1 MYNAFLTLLRY
12 TVSVK
17 DYAQKG
23 AFSMKTRL
31 TSVILALMMLITLFS
46 GCNNTPDTDGTTN
59 AQTTENNT
67 AAGNAVDYDA
77 AYSAVLAGFTEVFD
91 NTEDYI
97 IEGTLGV
104 VEIINLR
111 GRNEALESIGYT
123 IKDINGD
130 NVPEF
135 IVGFIDEGNKGS
147 EILALYTYRDNAP
160 VFVFEGMTKSAYFL
174 INDGNLFYQGSDG
187 AARSIFASYKLSGAE
202 LVCNDYWFTDI
213 KDYNSYEIGYFRNT
227 SGKLDISVSEM
238 LDISEDEFRAKQSAL
253 IEKKKQTDLIPFSD
267 IVEKQ
272 EEQTTEAK
280 SSRVVAMLAEDA
292 EAFDE
297 YAVFK
302 VDESEYSTTV
312 LFLAEGTITDF
323 NFLSLTVTDVD
334 DNGRASFDTEVL
346 YSRDALQEGKPL
358 EVTLTFYG
366 DTPAY
371 GISYKDVSGATKN
384 FTVTLSG
391 EDGSVI
397 LSEY

>member
-31 TSVILALMMLITLFS
+31 TAVILAIMMLITLFS
-46 GCNNTPDTDGTTN
+46 GCDNTPDADGTTN

-67 AAGNAVDYDA
+67 AAGNTVDYDA
-77 AYSAVLAGFTEVFD
+77 AYSDVLAGFTEVFD

-135 IVGFIDEGNKGS
+135 IVGFIDEGSKGS
-147 EILALYTYRDNAP
+147 EILALYTYNDDAP

-174 INDGNLFYQGSDG
+174 MNDGNLFYQGADG

-202 LVCNDYWFTDI
+202 LICNDYWFTDI
-213 KDYNSYEIGYFRNT
+213 TDYNSYETGYFHNT

-238 LDISEDEFRAKQSAL
+238 LDISDDEFWAKQSAL
-253 IEKKKQTDLIPFSD
+253 IEKKAQTDLTPFSS
-267 IVEKQ
+267 VAEKQ
-272 EEQTTEAK
+272 DEPTTKAK
-280 SSRVVAMLAEDA
+280 ASRVVAMLAEDA

-302 VDESEYSTTV
+302 VDESEYSTMI

-323 NFLSLTVTDVD
+323 KFLSLTVTDVD
-334 DNGRASFDTEVL
+334 DNGRMSFDTEVL
-346 YSRDALQEGKPL
+346 YTLDTMHEGKPV

-371 GISYKDVSGATKN
+371 GISYKDASGATKN

-391 EDGSVI
+391 EDGSPV
-397 LSEY
+397 LTEF